1 MSKLIMILYS
11 QYHDSQEFW
20 GFAHKVQASN
30 AADIVRHTTPTL
42 HTISWERVKLENLDA
57 WHTMRYFM
65 ALDSSDPNKYHQII
79 ENM

>member
-1 MSKLIMILYS
+1 MTVKSSEVLRTKCKPVMQLTLSDIL
-11 QYHDSQEFW
+11 
-20 GFAHKVQASN
+20 
-30 AADIVRHTTPTL
+30 RL
-42 HTISWERVKLENLDA
+42 HYIQSRERVKLENLDA